1 MLGRGAEPP
10 SGRRWRGPQHQQ
22 LHIHLTGPLDWA
34 QRHRTAIADAR
45 AACDSAAAAQS
56 AAASQERRRER

>member
-22 LHIHLTGPLDWA
+22 LHIHLTGLLDWA
-34 QRHRTAIADAR
+34 QRHRTAIAR
-45 AACDSAAAAQS
+45 AACDSAAAAKS